1 MQTLSDKKLDFT
13 KNIYS
18 IAFEIGSRLCKLS
31 EYFPHEGSKLLHHKI
46 IQYSSGVCSEL
57 VEAWQNRND
66 EQIFMERLD
75 KATLYI
81 SETLNQIDFA
91 VNKGYIDT
99 DTGTA
104 LYEEYNQILDKIAE
118 VIKDPNNHKDFN
130 KKDWAAAL
138 NYPESQ

>member
-1 MQTLSDKKLDFT
+1 MDFT

-18 IAFEIGSRLCKLS
+18 IAFEIGLRLCKLS

-91 VNKGYIDT
+91 VNKGYLDT
-99 DTGTA
+99 DTGTVFN
-104 LYEEYNQILDKIAE
+104 EGYNKMLDKIAE
-118 VIKDPNNHKDFN
+118 VIKDPNNNHLLFT
-130 KKDWAAAL
+130 KDWAAAL
-138 NYPESQ
+138 KYPESQ

>member
-18 IAFEIGSRLCKLS
+18 IAFEIGLRLCKLS

-118 VIKDPNNHKDFN
+118 VIKDPNNHKDFY
-130 KKDWAAAL
+130 KKNWAAAF
-138 NYPESQ
+138 SK

>member
-1 MQTLSDKKLDFT
+1 MQTSSDKKLDFT

-18 IAFEIGSRLCKLS
+18 IAFEIGLRLCKLS

-104 LYEEYNQILDKIAE
+104 LYEEYNQILDKIVD
-118 VIKDPNNHKDFN
+118 VIKDPNNHKDFY
-130 KKDWAAAL
+130 KKDWAAAF
-138 NYPESQ
+138 SK

>member
-18 IAFEIGSRLCKLS
+18 IAFEMGLRLCKLS

-81 SETLNQIDFA
+81 SETQNQIDFA

-104 LYEEYNQILDKIAE
+104 LYEEYNQILDKIAD

-130 KKDWAAAL
+130 KKDWAAAF
-138 NYPESQ
+138 SK

>member
-18 IAFEIGSRLCKLS
+18 IAFEIGLRLCKLS

-130 KKDWAAAL
+130 KKDWAAAF
-138 NYPESQ
+138 SK

>member
-18 IAFEIGSRLCKLS
+18 IAFEIELRLCKLS

-118 VIKDPNNHKDFN
+118 VIKDPNNHKDFY
-130 KKDWAAAL
+130 KKDWAAAF
-138 NYPESQ
+138 SK

>member
-18 IAFEIGSRLCKLS
+18 IAFEIGLRLCKLS

-91 VNKGYIDT
+91 VDKGYLDT

-130 KKDWAAAL
+130 KKDWAAAF
-138 NYPESQ
+138 SK